1 MKLRSPLGR
10 VLGLGAA
17 GHGVLDWWRQRV
29 TSVALVPLGVWL
41 LVALSSLAS
50 FDHATVTA
58 WIASGWTPVL
68 LALFIVVAA
77 QHSQLGL
84 RVIIEDYVHHAGWK
98 TATLL
103 VVNFAHV
110 LLAAAGLYAVLRLAV
125 GAQS

>member
-1 MKLRSPLGR
+1 LRLRSPLGR

-17 GHGVLDWWRQRV
+17 GHGVHDWWRQRV

-41 LVALSSLAS
+41 LVALASLQS
-50 FDHATVTA
+50 FDHATVTT

-68 LALFIVVAA
+68 LALFLVVAA

-84 RVIIEDYVHHAGWK
+84 RVIVEDYVHHAGLK

-103 VVNFAHV
+103 ILGFGHV
-110 LLAAAGLYAVLRLAV
+110 MLAAAGLYALLKLAV
-125 GAQS
+125 GAAP

>member
-1 MKLRSPLGR
+1 VKLRSPLGR

-17 GHGVLDWWRQRV
+17 GHGVHDWWRQRV
-29 TSVALVPLGVWL
+29 TSIALVPLGVWL

-50 FDHATVTA
+50 FDHATVIA

-68 LALFIVVAA
+68 LALFLVVGA

-84 RVIIEDYVHHAGWK
+84 RVIIEDYVHHPALK
-98 TATLL
+98 TVTLL

-110 LLAAAGLYAVLRLAV
+110 LLAVAGLYAVLKLAV
-125 GAQS
+125 GAQA

>member
-1 MKLRSPLGR
+1 VKLRSPLGR

-17 GHGVLDWWRQRV
+17 GHGTHDWWRQRV

-41 LVALSSLAS
+41 LFALSSLPA
-50 FDHATVTA
+50 FDHSTVTA

-68 LALFIVVAA
+68 VALFIIVSA

-84 RVIIEDYVHHAGWK
+84 RVIVEDYVHHAALK

-103 VVNFAHV
+103 VLNFVHV
-110 LLAAAGLYAVLRLAV
+110 LLAAAALYSVVKLAV